1 MKKSTA
7 FWGTDIEK
15 SGKCEMIYIALTIP
29 QSKLSDAPSII
40 FAALA
45 PIATLFV
52 ACAAPAI
59 IAVADA
65 L

>member
-1 MKKSTA
+1 
-7 FWGTDIEK
+7 
-15 SGKCEMIYIALTIP
+15 MIYIALTIP